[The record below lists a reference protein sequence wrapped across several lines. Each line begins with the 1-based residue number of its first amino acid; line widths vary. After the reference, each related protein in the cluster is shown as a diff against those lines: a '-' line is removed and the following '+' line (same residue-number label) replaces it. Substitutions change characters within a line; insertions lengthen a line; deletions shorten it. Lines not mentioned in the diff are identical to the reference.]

1 MFKAN
6 YKATLKALFRSP
18 VTLLAFGVTVILAI
32 STLRGEDYRL
42 YDISTLRNDI
52 FNHPLTT
59 CVRFFPS
66 FIGILISANILL
78 EKNYEF
84 SDLIVCARKSPL
96 SIYLSKLCAI
106 WTVTLLARLIY
117 YGAMLIYYWTVHYP
131 ANYVSI
137 GITLPLKDILGWY
150 AIHEGILMP
159 FSLFGWTAIAVFVAV
174 ATNLPIAG
182 AATNVGYYLLGTII
196 GPLGLS
202 NFYFPPFPVIRYVA
216 TWNHIDDP
224 EKMAW
229 IQSGLANPADPPPL
243 FPEALTVYIVWIS
256 FSLALLVAAYFILKR
271 RYRT

>member
-1 MFKAN
+1 MFKTN
-6 YKATLKALFRSP
+6 YKATLKTLFRSP
-18 VTLLAFGVTVILAI
+18 ITLIALGVTVILAI

-150 AIHEGILMP
+150 AIHEAIWMP
-159 FSLFGWTAIAVFVAV
+159 FSLLGWTAIAVFAAV

-182 AATNVGYYLLGTII
+182 AVTNVGYYLLGNII

-202 NFYFPPFPVIRYVA
+202 NFYFLPVPVFRYVA
-216 TWNHIDDP
+216 TWNYIDDP

-243 FPEALTVYIVWIS
+243 FPEALITYIGWIV
-256 FSLALLVAAYFILKR
+256 FSLALLTASYFILKR